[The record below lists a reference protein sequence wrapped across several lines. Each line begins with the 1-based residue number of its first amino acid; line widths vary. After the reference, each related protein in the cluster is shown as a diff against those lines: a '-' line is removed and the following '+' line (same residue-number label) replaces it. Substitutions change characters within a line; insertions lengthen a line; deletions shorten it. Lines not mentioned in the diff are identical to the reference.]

1 MKMHQGRLPE
11 QRRRRRRPVHS
22 YMYYNFPEC
31 AFRMSCVRVPVP
43 RPVSL
48 TCVCVCWRRRRALSY
63 MQVERVVVG
72 MFTQRQVWFII

>member
-1 MKMHQGRLPE
+1 
-11 QRRRRRRPVHS
+11 
-22 YMYYNFPEC
+22 
-31 AFRMSCVRVPVP
+31 MSCVRVPVP